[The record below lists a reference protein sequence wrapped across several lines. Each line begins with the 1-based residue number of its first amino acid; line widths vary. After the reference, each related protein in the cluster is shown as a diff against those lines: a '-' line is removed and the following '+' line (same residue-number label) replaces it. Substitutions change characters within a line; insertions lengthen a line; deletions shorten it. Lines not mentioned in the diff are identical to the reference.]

1 MEEGATTATTA
12 TTTALLLRSSLRRLR
27 PTSFSSFT
35 NTTTTNSSISSLSR
49 PRKFSWALQ
58 SSSSSSSNTT
68 TNNSKVVIPLEEEGA
83 AVAVPLKQQQ
93 QQIQIEGGSA
103 VVVTQSN
110 PMAMMVALGAAVGAT
125 LIALFNP
132 TVTTRLDKAKDTIT
146 TSVEEATE
154 YATETLIKTAA
165 GDNEEAASLLR
176 KLPATL
182 SAANSM
188 VDELAGSPPSTL
200 QELQAIVELWK
211 RAQSSRQPYEEARRV
226 AAETSPAAEIS
237 VIHPAAEALAFADV
251 VYENSTEIR
260 KECAARGFEV
270 IYIDTEAT
278 PGNPASFLAFHKD
291 RKVAYL
297 SIRGTHTVA
306 DVLTDLVS
314 HTESAEHP
322 TIDDDGIVHAHAGML
337 ASARAIVSRSRPIL
351 KGLLEPQGY
360 ALVVTGHSLG
370 AGTAA
375 LVTILLSV
383 DDEEEVELPTDVD
396 GAASEPSSSLDP
408 TRMFAELSKA
418 FLMIEGSKPRDS
430 SMPIIAMAFACPPV
444 LDATSA
450 VACASRSA
458 GAPLKRFF
466 GTAAAT
472 QAEQSH
478 DDNNDEEAPMCISY
492 ALRDDIV
499 PRASLRNLVK
509 LATFVNTTIKSDQS
523 LAQQRDLSSTIKE
536 ETSYDGVRNT
546 GGLNYHEDFLLP
558 GVVVMLY
565 EQHLA
570 SEEESSEWRAL
581 ACDGLAAPLRVLE
594 LCPRSL
600 DDHKTRSY
608 TEALK
613 AVASTSSP
621 RSDIAWRTPVA

>member
-1 MEEGATTATTA
+1 
-12 TTTALLLRSSLRRLR
+12 
-27 PTSFSSFT
+27 
-35 NTTTTNSSISSLSR
+35 
-49 PRKFSWALQ
+49 
-58 SSSSSSSNTT
+58 
-68 TNNSKVVIPLEEEGA
+68 
-83 AVAVPLKQQQ
+83 
-93 QQIQIEGGSA
+93 
-103 VVVTQSN
+103 
-110 PMAMMVALGAAVGAT
+110 MAMMVALGAAVGAT

-182 SAANSM
+182 SAANSR
-188 VDELAGSPPSTL
+188 VDELSNWSTPSTL

-211 RAQSSRQPYEEARRV
+211 QAQSGRQPYEEAERV

-351 KGLLEPQGY
+351 KELLEPQGY

-383 DDEEEVELPTDVD
+383 DDDEEEVELPTDVD

-466 GTAAAT
+466 GAAAAT

-523 LAQQRDLSSTIKE
+523 LVQQRDLSSTIKE

>member
-1 MEEGATTATTA
+1 MMMSVATKPTMMTQRIS
-12 TTTALLLRSSLRRLR
+12 RSRYQQLRRYR
-27 PTSFSSFT
+27 FAAHRSKM
-35 NTTTTNSSISSLSR
+35 NR
-49 PRKFSWALQ
+49 HAAKAAHDE
-58 SSSSSSSNTT
+58 
-68 TNNSKVVIPLEEEGA
+68 NNMLVPYDGGA
-83 AVAVPLKQQQ
+83 AAN
-93 QQIQIEGGSA
+93 
-103 VVVTQSN
+103 T
-110 PMAMMVALGAAVGAT
+110 
-125 LIALFNP
+125 
-132 TVTTRLDKAKDTIT
+132 LDKAKDTIM
-146 TSVEEATE
+146 TSLEEATE

-211 RAQSSRQPYEEARRV
+211 RAQSGRQPYEEARRV

-351 KGLLEPQGY
+351 KELLEPQGY

-383 DDEEEVELPTDVD
+383 DDDEEVELPTDVDD

-600 DDHKTRSY
+600 DDHKTRNY